1 MKIKRPYPD
10 APQRFVSMVKGDY
23 LSIFTRL
30 GKFDNGPP
38 APGQSPPFGW
48 ILGSLPQ
55 RVHLPSLSL
64 KLSRTMLTFNH
75 DLLFTYQL
83 SNKKKKIIT

>member
-30 GKFDNGPP
+30 GKFDNGPRPP
-38 APGQSPPFGW
+38 ASPHH
-48 ILGSLPQ
+48 LVGS
-55 RVHLPSLSL
+55 
-64 KLSRTMLTFNH
+64 
-75 DLLFTYQL
+75 
-83 SNKKKKIIT
+83 